1 MIGKTLISFMIDFF
15 DKRDRV
21 NIDIGIRCPLQCP
34 KCSRQAIYKKYNL
47 KIPGKDMSFDIFH
60 KISDHYRKIIFCGQV
75 SDPIHHP
82 KLIDFLKILKK
93 KNKDT
98 SVHTASG
105 HKSKDWFIKAFKA
118 HTSARWLFGIDGIPE
133 VSHNYRINQDGIKLF
148 NIMLEARKYLV
159 YQPVWQYI
167 IMDFNKKY
175 LEEARQIAK
184 NNNLE
189 LKEIYDR
196 KNEREGGYIDSFK
209 T

>member
-34 KCSRQAIYKKYNL
+34 KCSRQSIYKKYNL

-60 KISDHYRKIIFCGQV
+60 KISDHYRKVIFCGQV

-118 HTSARWLFGIDGIPE
+118 HTSARWLFGIDGLPE
-133 VSHNYRINQDGIKLF
+133 VSHNYRINQDGVKLF
-148 NIMLEARKYLV
+148 NIML
-159 YQPVWQYI
+159 WQYI

-189 LKEIYDR
+189 FKEIYDR